1 MLKNYFKIALR
12 NLIKR
17 TGYTVINLLG
27 LTLGLSASILLILY
41 LQHELTFDRFNS
53 KYDRTYRII
62 ERRNTATQQGQLVG
76 QTSPMIATHI
86 LANLPEVETATRL
99 FRFGRYTVEYK
110 ANRFYE
116 GDYLFAEPSFFEVFD
131 MRLAQ
136 GDPLTALAEPNSVI
150 LTPEAAVKY
159 FGEENA
165 IGKTVNV
172 ESMGPMK
179 VTGILETIPANSH
192 LQFNMLFSS
201 MTFDK
206 SKGFKRWIENWE
218 SDGVIS
224 YLVLREGADA
234 ALLQNKMENLIFE
247 RRTDSKTERFLK
259 IQALD
264 DIHLYSNE
272 IQSDRNF
279 QKSDPI
285 YLYLFSFIALFI
297 LIIASINYVN
307 LATARSMQRAR
318 EVGVRKAVGASLRQL
333 TIQFI
338 TESVSLVMLSLVA
351 AFALVESLLPVF
363 NEIAS
368 KKLQFSP
375 VSDPLLTG
383 VILIFA
389 LCVGVLSG
397 TYPAMHLSRLKIV
410 DVFKGQARAGRG
422 ERTVRSGLVIGQFA
436 LSIVMIVVTIAA
448 YRQLQFIQEKRLGF
462 NSQQMVVIDINTG
475 NVRKNMPAVKQA
487 FADHP
492 AVKAISVSSRVP
504 GEWKDIEEV
513 EANISGS
520 SSVNMKAAF
529 ISIDEDFLQTYGITL
544 SAGRNFSRAM
554 GTDSM
559 AVLVNES
566 AVAALS
572 LTDPIGQV
580 IEVPQSKFKATI
592 VGVVRDFHF
601 KSLHEKIAPLVMGFL
616 SPYGAHVIDG
626 SDYFSVQFNAVQLQD
641 LMKHL
646 RQVGEHFDP
655 QHPFEFNFLD
665 EKLASF
671 YLEDQRVSG
680 IFAAGAAL
688 AVIIACMG
696 LFSLA
701 AFAAEQ
707 RRKELGIR
715 KVLGASSAGLVMLLS
730 RDFLKLVLYANV
742 IGWPLAYFFIQSWLD
757 NFAYRIPI
765 EIGLFALAGFSA
777 FVIAWVTVSWQAFKA
792 ASINP
797 VEALKYE

>member
-1 MLKNYFKIALR
+1 M
-12 NLIKR
+12 
-17 TGYTVINLLG
+17 
-27 LTLGLSASILLILY
+27 
-41 LQHELTFDRFNS
+41 
-53 KYDRTYRII
+53 
-62 ERRNTATQQGQLVG
+62 
-76 QTSPMIATHI
+76 
-86 LANLPEVETATRL
+86 
-99 FRFGRYTVEYK
+99 
-110 ANRFYE
+110 
-116 GDYLFAEPSFFEVFD
+116 
-131 MRLAQ
+131 
-136 GDPLTALAEPNSVI
+136 
-150 LTPEAAVKY
+150 
-159 FGEENA
+159 
-165 IGKTVNV
+165 
-172 ESMGPMK
+172 
-179 VTGILETIPANSH
+179 
-192 LQFNMLFSS
+192 
-201 MTFDK
+201 
-206 SKGFKRWIENWE
+206 
-218 SDGVIS
+218 
-224 YLVLREGADA
+224 
-234 ALLQNKMENLIFE
+234 
-247 RRTDSKTERFLK
+247 
-259 IQALD
+259 
-264 DIHLYSNE
+264 
-272 IQSDRNF
+272 
-279 QKSDPI
+279 
-285 YLYLFSFIALFI
+285 
-297 LIIASINYVN
+297 
-307 LATARSMQRAR
+307 
-318 EVGVRKAVGASLRQL
+318 
-333 TIQFI
+333 
-338 TESVSLVMLSLVA
+338 
-351 AFALVESLLPVF
+351 
-363 NEIAS
+363 
-368 KKLQFSP
+368 
-375 VSDPLLTG
+375 
-383 VILIFA
+383 
-389 LCVGVLSG
+389 
-397 TYPAMHLSRLKIV
+397 LKIV

-492 AVKAISVSSRVP
+492 AEQAISVSSRVP
-504 GEWKDIEEV
+504 GEWKNIEEV

-572 LTDPIGQV
+572 LTDPIGQI

-680 IFAAGAAL
+680 IFTAGAAL

-715 KVLGASSAGLVMLLS
+715 KVLGATSTGLVMLLS